1 VSNSAFTVRSRY
13 ASLQFSTDPQL
24 RFVSKLLVD
33 SICGFTPYDS
43 SKNLSKC
50 CGAPVEEHGKTT
62 TTTKLLSASAG
73 SLTGSLTYGG
83 TVPPAGSRAYW
94 TWITNGWD
102 CLKLVSLSAT
112 VQVGST
118 HQSCTLV
125 LIDSTTGLLVKA
137 ADKGLS
143 PNLSN
148 INKAKAGRVYWIALG
163 FDDPGAVGTLTY
175 SFSGTCP

>member
-1 VSNSAFTVRSRY
+1 
-13 ASLQFSTDPQL
+13 
-24 RFVSKLLVD
+24 
-33 SICGFTPYDS
+33 
-43 SKNLSKC
+43 
-50 CGAPVEEHGKTT
+50 
-62 TTTKLLSASAG
+62 
-73 SLTGSLTYGG
+73 
-83 TVPPAGSRAYW
+83 
-94 TWITNGWD
+94 
-102 CLKLVSLSAT
+102 

-163 FDDPGAVGTLTY
+163 FDNPSAVGTLTY
-175 SFSGTCP
+175 SFSGACP